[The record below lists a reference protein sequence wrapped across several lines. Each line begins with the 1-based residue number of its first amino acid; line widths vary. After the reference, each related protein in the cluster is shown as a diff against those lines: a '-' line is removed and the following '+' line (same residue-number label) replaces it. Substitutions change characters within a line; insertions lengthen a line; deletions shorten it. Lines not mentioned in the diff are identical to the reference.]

1 MTLERVLLAGG
12 GTAGHVLPLLATVQ
26 EITDR
31 HTEAVIT
38 VVGSPDGIEERLVPE
53 HGFTLSY
60 VPKVAF
66 TRRPNVAALRF
77 PAAFRGALR
86 QAEALVAER
95 RPQVVVGFGGYVST
109 PVYLAARK
117 AGIPIVI
124 HEQNARPGLA
134 NKLGVRWAAHTA
146 TTFPGTPLAGA
157 EVVGMPLRREIR
169 ELRPAMLRA
178 EAMTYFG
185 LDPGRP
191 TLVITGGSLGAAS
204 LNEAFAAAAPALR
217 EAGVQVLHITGRG
230 KGFEAPA
237 AASGPRYVVEEY
249 CDRMDLAYAVADLV
263 VTRSGAGMVSELSTL
278 AIPAIYVP
286 LPIGNGEQRLNA
298 TDVVEAGGALLVD
311 NGDVDATWVGRVVIP
326 LVTDADELARM
337 RAAAGSRGH
346 ADGAARLVDLI
357 EDAAATGG
365 RA

>member
-53 HGFTLSY
+53 RGFTLSY

-66 TRRPNVAALRF
+66 PRRPNVAALRF

-109 PVYLAARK
+109 PIYLAARK

-178 EAMTYFG
+178 EA
-185 LDPGRP
+185 RP
-191 TLVITGGSLGAAS
+191 TRCSCA
-204 LNEAFAAAAPALR
+204 
-217 EAGVQVLHITGRG
+217 
-230 KGFEAPA
+230 
-237 AASGPRYVVEEY
+237 
-249 CDRMDLAYAVADLV
+249 AVAV
-263 VTRSGAGMVSELSTL
+263 RWRTCGPSMTSAWCGRWRRARGRWWSGWVTRRTSPWPISRPTCARPRARRQRSWLSNAWAQRCAHSFPKKGAVRFSS
-278 AIPAIYVP
+278 PP
-286 LPIGNGEQRLNA
+286 LFSYIFP
-298 TDVVEAGGALLVD
+298 LL
-311 NGDVDATWVGRVVIP
+311 TK
-326 LVTDADELARM
+326 L
-337 RAAAGSRGH
+337 
-346 ADGAARLVDLI
+346 
-357 EDAAATGG
+357 
-365 RA
+365 